1 MKATVVRVGA
11 AAGTLL
17 VAALSYA
24 DPFCGVPH
32 NPCFPPFSGEV
43 PRFVGP
49 GCKVPPLKG
58 GPGGQQGYGM
68 GAGPGGMQGPGGMG
82 AGPGGM
88 QGPGGMGAGPGGYP
102 GPGGMGYGPGGPG
115 GMPFPPGYGFGPGP
129 YPGAMYPNPYQGGA
143 VGQMPGMPQQP
154 QMPQMPQLP
163 WQPMMPRSPELPH
176 AGFQPS
182 YPMYGWNNQSPEGPL
197 AFPHHPYMRSPRD
210 FFMWREGMEDQ
221 LKRETRPVLV
231 P

>member
-1 MKATVVRVGA
+1 MKATIVRAGA

-32 NPCFPPFSGEV
+32 NPCYPPFSGEV

-49 GCKVPPLKG
+49 GCKLPPLKG
-58 GPGGQQGYGM
+58 GQGGQPQQGNGF
-68 GAGPGGMQGPGGMG
+68 GFGP
-82 AGPGGM
+82 
-88 QGPGGMGAGPGGYP
+88 
-102 GPGGMGYGPGGPG
+102 GPGGPG
-115 GMPFPPGYGFGPGP
+115 FGQGP
-129 YPGAMYPNPYQGGA
+129 YPGAMYPTPYPGPMM
-143 VGQMPGMPQQP
+143 GQMPQQP

-182 YPMYGWNNQSPEGPL
+182 YPMYGWNNQSGEAPL
-197 AFPHHPYMRSPRD
+197 AFPTHPYMRSPRD

-221 LKRETRPVLV
+221 LKRETRPALV